1 MINCVRNP
9 DGSPK
14 VYREPKRDEF
24 GESFKSLEYKA
35 RGNVYG
41 DFIGVRIDGKAFHTF
56 TKGYEKPFD
65 SEITEAMEFAVYN
78 LCGNSDIPVVF
89 AYTQSDE
96 ISLLLRGVGWFH
108 DTQKISSIVASY
120 TTAFFNRELGPTSS
134 NKPAVFDAR
143 VFSLKREEVVDY
155 FKWRKMDA
163 NRNAISA
170 VAQSLYS
177 HNELQ
182 SKNKGELLG
191 MIGAKSPES
200 LPIPDRNFNG
210 AYFYPIMQPMP
221 VEYFDRRTQR
231 IESTVAQRRV
241 WYRET
246 NNGMLDNLEATL
258 V

>member
-1 MINCVRNP
+1 
-9 DGSPK
+9 
-14 VYREPKRDEF
+14 
-24 GESFKSLEYKA
+24 
-35 RGNVYG
+35 VYG
-41 DFIGVRIDGKAFHTF
+41 DFIGVRIDGKAFHTY
-56 TKGYEKPFD
+56 TKAFEKPFD
-65 SEITEAMEFAVYN
+65 SLITEAMDFAVYN
-78 LCGNSDIPVVF
+78 LCRNTDVPVLF

-96 ISLLLRGVGWFH
+96 ISLLLRGQGWFH

-120 TTAFFNRELGPTSS
+120 TTAFFNRELQTA
-134 NKPAVFDAR
+134 KPAVFDAR

-182 SKNKGELLG
+182 SKSKAELLDL
-191 MIGAKSPES
+191 IGAKSPKS

-221 VEYFDRRTQR
+221 VEYFDKRTQR
-231 IESTVAQRRV
+231 IESTVATRRV
-241 WYRET
+241 WYKET
-246 NNGMLDNLEATL
+246 DNGMLDHLL
-258 V
+258 HHVVD